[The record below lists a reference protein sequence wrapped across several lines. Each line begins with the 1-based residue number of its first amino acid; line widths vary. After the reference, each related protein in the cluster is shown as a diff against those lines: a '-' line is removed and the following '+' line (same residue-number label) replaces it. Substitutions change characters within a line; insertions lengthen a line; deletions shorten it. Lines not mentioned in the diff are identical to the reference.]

1 MEESFKD
8 KIFVTGHKGMLGSS
22 VIRILKKKK
31 INNILVADKKKLDL
45 LNQKDVFNFLKK
57 EKPKFIIN
65 CAAKVGGIKVN
76 NERSAD
82 FIYENLQIQN
92 NIIHGAFLNKVSK
105 LITFGSSCIYPRD
118 SRQPIKE
125 EYLLS
130 SYLEKTNEF
139 YALAKISG
147 AKMCEAYNKQFGTNF
162 LCLMPTNL
170 YGPKD
175 NYNLETSHFIP
186 ALIKKI
192 FFAKKNN
199 LKSIKLWGTGK
210 VMREVMYVDD
220 LSYATLF
227 FLKKKTNHSIINIGS
242 GFEKNII
249 TYANLIKKNI
259 FPNLKIYFDKD
270 RYMSGTLRKR
280 LDLKISKS
288 YGWSSK
294 ISFDEGLKLTL
305 RDFNLNLK
313 KYN

>member
-1 MEESFKD
+1 MVKSFKD
-8 KIFVTGHKGMLGSS
+8 KIYVTGHKGMLGSS

-31 INNILVADKKKLDL
+31 IYNILVADKKKLDL
-45 LNQKDVFNFLKK
+45 LSQKDVFNFLKK

-92 NIIHGAFLNKVSK
+92 NIIHGAFLNNVSK

-147 AKMCEAYNKQFGTNF
+147 AKMCEAYNKQYGTNF

-227 FLKKKTNHSIINIGS
+227 FLKKKTNHSMINIGS

-270 RYMSGTLRKR
+270 SYMSGTPRKR

>member
-1 MEESFKD
+1 MEKSFKD

-125 EYLLS
+125 EYLFS

-147 AKMCEAYNKQFGTNF
+147 AKMCEAYNKQYGTNF

-270 RYMSGTLRKR
+270 RYMSGTPRKR

>member
-92 NIIHGAFLNKVSK
+92 NIIHGAFLSKVSK

-170 YGPKD
+170 YGPND